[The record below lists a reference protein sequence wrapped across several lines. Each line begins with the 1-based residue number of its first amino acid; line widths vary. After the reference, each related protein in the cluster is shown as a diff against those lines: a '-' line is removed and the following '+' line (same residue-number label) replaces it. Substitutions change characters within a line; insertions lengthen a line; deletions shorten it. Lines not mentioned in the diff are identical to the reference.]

1 MQNMRAGVVPQMH
14 LTNRRICSSLLLQ
27 QLIYYNTYYS
37 LAWFLTKSIL
47 ICSRYIY
54 GLNVN
59 DPDKVRTVMM
69 AFFIPAEP
77 IRLLCGFAGNLQE
90 NVPLVAFFLVLTIF
104 PSSPICLYLL
114 FGQKWKT
121 PIDTAIQIVMTVFLF
136 SEMIVG
142 VSAIGRMVGA
152 QKKQFYLHDF
162 VIKREGHDS

>member
-1 MQNMRAGVVPQMH
+1 MQAAQPRTVPQIH

-27 QLIYYNTYYS
+27 QLVYYNVYYS
-37 LAWFLTKSIL
+37 MAWFLCKAIL
-47 ICSRYIY
+47 ICRRYTY
-54 GLNVN
+54 GLSVN

-104 PSSPICLYLL
+104 PASPICLYLL

-121 PIDTAIQIVMTVFLF
+121 PIDTAIQVVMTCFLF
-136 SEMIVG
+136 TEMIVG
-142 VSAIGRMVGA
+142 VYAIVKMVIA
-152 QKKQFYLHDF
+152 QKMQFYLHDF
-162 VIKREGHDS
+162 VTKRYGHDS